1 MLPSPPVLRFVSRLS
16 PRSLLL
22 TAALWA
28 ALGAQAQGYSGPVR
42 MLVGYPPGGPA
53 DTAARIVAEK
63 LAVELG
69 QPVVVDNKPG
79 AGGQIAAQA
88 LKAAPADGSVVFIS
102 NTHTVAMVPLTM
114 KAAGFAPATDFRMI
128 GTVATFE
135 LALAVHPKTGA
146 GNLQELGAWLG
157 AHRGEAGIGVPAP
170 ASAPEFVAGKIS
182 RVLKADTV
190 PLAYR
195 GAAPMVGDLLG
206 GQIAAGVSGISDF
219 LQYQQSGKLRIL
231 AVSRATPLLPGVPSF
246 AQAGVAG
253 LDNTTDFLGLYAPA
267 ALPDA
272 IVARYN
278 IALNRVL
285 AQPEVVARLRGY
297 VMTVAPGTPAE
308 QAQRLAQVSKAL
320 AVLVQESGFVPQ

>member
-1 MLPSPPVLRFVSRLS
+1 MSFVSRS
-16 PRSLLL
+16 FARLLWRAL
-22 TAALWA
+22 LVAVPLCAAS
-28 ALGAQAQGYSGPVR
+28 GAHAQGYAGPVR
-42 MLVGYPPGGPA
+42 VLVGYPPGGPA

-88 LKAAPADGSVVFIS
+88 LKAAPADGSVLFMS

-114 KAAGFAPATDFRMI
+114 KAAGFAPATDFRMV

-135 LALAVHPKTGA
+135 LALAVHPKTSA
-146 GNLQELGAWLG
+146 TNLQELGAWLG
-157 AHRGEAGIGVPAP
+157 THRGEASIGVPAP
-170 ASAPEFVAGKIS
+170 ASAPEFIAGKVS

-190 PLAYR
+190 PVAYR
-195 GAAPMVGDLLG
+195 GAAPMVSDLLG

-219 LQYQQSGKLRIL
+219 LQYQQTGKLRIL

-246 AQAGVAG
+246 SQAGVG

-272 IVARYN
+272 AVVRYN
-278 IALNRVL
+278 TALNRVL
-285 AQPEVVARLRGY
+285 AQPEVVAKLQSY
-297 VMTVAPGTPAE
+297 VMTVAPSTPAE
-308 QAQRLAQVSKAL
+308 QAQHLVQVSKAL
-320 AVLVQESGFVPQ
+320 AGLVQESGFVPQ

>member
-1 MLPSPPVLRFVSRLS
+1 MKKTFNPSRRQALAMAAA
-16 PRSLLL
+16 L
-22 TAALWA
+22 TACAFSS
-28 ALGAQAQGYSGPVR
+28 AQAQSAWPGTQPIKLVVPFTAGSGTDIV
-42 MLVGYPPGGPA
+42 
-53 DTAARIVAEK
+53 ARLVAEK
-63 LAVELG
+63 LGPVLG
-69 QPVVVDNKPG
+69 TNVVVDNKPG

>member
-1 MLPSPPVLRFVSRLS
+1 MSPVSRSLTRLLW
-16 PRSLLL
+16 RSLLV
-22 TAALWA
+22 AAPLCA
-28 ALGAQAQGYSGPVR
+28 VFGVHAQGYAGPVR
-42 MLVGYPPGGPA
+42 VLVGYPPGGPA

-88 LKAAPADGSVVFIS
+88 LKAAPADGSVLFMS
-102 NTHTVAMVPLTM
+102 NTHTVAMVPLTV
-114 KAAGFAPATDFRMI
+114 KAAGFAPATDFRMV

-146 GNLQELGAWLG
+146 TDLQTLGAWLG

-170 ASAPEFVAGKIS
+170 ASAPEFVAAKVS

-190 PLAYR
+190 PVAYR

-219 LQYQQSGKLRIL
+219 LQYQQAGKLRIL

-246 AQAGVAG
+246 SQAGVAG

-267 ALPDA
+267 ALPDTM
-272 IVARYN
+272 VARYN
-278 IALNRVL
+278 TALNRVL
-285 AQPEVVARLRGY
+285 AQPDVVAKLQGY
-297 VMTVAPGTPAE
+297 VMTVAPSTPAE
-308 QAQRLAQVSKAL
+308 QAQHLAQVSKAL
-320 AVLVQESGFVPQ
+320 AALVQESGFVPQ